1 MKRFISFGTIAL
13 SLFIFSCKDSSTF
26 TISGSIANPG
36 SLKKVYLV
44 QADTTSYSIVDS
56 TNLSEDGKFKIK
68 HAAPYGN
75 LFKIRAGSS
84 IFDLIAKNGD
94 DITFSTN
101 LSDTTHKYIIAGSDD
116 SEKIREFN
124 KINDLYG
131 AQMAKLVDE
140 YRTKA
145 QKLGRESDSLI
156 NIYRPQFEILLAKQ
170 SDAILTFANSNK
182 NSLAGFYAVTALDQN
197 KYEQQMIAYADAI
210 KDNFKDN
217 PAVQRFQ
224 RSMAEVKPVSIGQK
238 APDFIIG
245 GLDGKPVKLS
255 DYKGKYVMLDFW
267 ASWCGPCRQENPNV
281 LKQYKI
287 FNSKGLNIL
296 GISLDV
302 DKAEW
307 QKAINADKLTWTHAS
322 DLKRFDGPV
331 ERTYHIEAIP
341 SNFIIDP
348 NGNIIAKN
356 VTGADLEEFL
366 NKTFNKPQH

>member
-13 SLFIFSCKDSSTF
+13 SLFIFSCKDSSNF

-75 LFKIRAGSS
+75 LFKIRAGST
-84 IFDLIAKNGD
+84 IFDFIAKNGD

-101 LSDTTHKYIIAGSDD
+101 MSDTTHKYTIAGSDD

-131 AQMAKLVDE
+131 GQISKLVDA
-140 YRTKA
+140 YHTKA
-145 QKLGRESDSLI
+145 QQLGHETDSLI
-156 NIYRPQFEILLAKQ
+156 NAYRPQFDTVFSKQ
-170 SDAILTFANSNK
+170 SDAILTFANANK
-182 NSLAGFYAVTALDQN
+182 NSLAAFYAVKALDPN